1 MLNNIFDSHAHYDDH
16 RFDEDRDELIASLW
30 QNGVCGVVNAG
41 TNVKDSQEHIEF
53 AQKHPNFYAS
63 VGVHPLDACEVDGD
77 YIDRLR
83 ELAKMPKVVAIGE
96 IGLDYHYDVP
106 PTVQMRVFERQL
118 KLAKELDMPVIIHSR
133 EATADV
139 LAKLEEYK
147 LRGVVH
153 CFSGSP
159 ETAKKLLDM
168 GYYIGFTGVV
178 TFPNAKKPLESAKVV
193 PLDRIMLE
201 TDCPYMAP
209 VPHRGKRC
217 DSRMI
222 QATAQFI
229 ADLKGVDAQ
238 HLVNCATENTKKLF
252 GIE

>member
-1 MLNNIFDSHAHYDDH
+1 MYNNIFDSHAHYNDH
-16 RFDEDRDELIASLW
+16 RFDEDRDELIQSLW

-41 TNVKDSQEHIEF
+41 TNVKDSQELIEF
-53 AQKHPNFYAS
+53 AQKYPNFYAS
-63 VGVHPLDACEVDGD
+63 VGVHPLDACEADGD

-83 ELAKMPKVVAIGE
+83 ELAKKPRVVAIGE

-106 PTVQMRVFERQL
+106 PAVQMRVFERQL

-139 LAKLEEYK
+139 LSMLEKYR

-178 TFPNAKKPLESAKVV
+178 TFPNAKKPVESAKVV

-217 DSRMI
+217 DSSMI
-222 QATAQFI
+222 QSTAQFI
-229 ADLKGVDAQ
+229 AQLKGVDTQ
-238 HLVNCATENTKKLF
+238 SLIDCATANTKKLF